1 MVKIGSGGCR
11 FKFETLICVLVC
23 ISSNALYAGEWS
35 TQIDLDY
42 RYFRKPAVK
51 PPAAGTP
58 LTLATDF
65 YVFLLGVGVPIADV
79 PLAVAATAAIAAG
92 GTGTQGNNQPSVVL
106 QPTYFNE
113 WNNKADSFTFKPF
126 FRWDNMDDSRTHGDI
141 REMVWASKHGDK
153 NSPWDLRIGIDKV
166 FWGAAESQHLVDVI
180 NQYDGVENINNES
193 KLGQP
198 MIRATVSRGWGTL
211 DAFIL
216 PWFRERTFSG
226 PDGRL
231 RPLVSFDTL
240 PIAYQSN
247 AGQGHV
253 DYALRWSKSFSNVD
267 IGISEFVGTNR
278 DPRVSTSSL
287 YVTTANPA
295 GLYLSYDQ
303 MTQSSIDMTVLF
315 GNWIGKLEVLHRATD
330 YDRYWAGVA
339 GVEYPFT
346 GVFNTQ
352 YDVNAFLEYNYDS
365 RGQGIAVFQSD
376 VFVGCR
382 MALNDENS
390 TQARLGILVDTND
403 STRSTRLQ
411 LSRRLNDRWTTM
423 FEGQWFNSVDSD
435 NPLYSYRED
444 SYLQAS
450 LVRYF

>member
-1 MVKIGSGGCR
+1 MIKWGALRIQFAVWI
-11 FKFETLICVLVC
+11 LLCVFTTSV
-23 ISSNALYAGEWS
+23 YAGEWS
-35 TQIDLDY
+35 TEVDLEY
-42 RYFRKPAVK
+42 RYFRKPAYK
-51 PPAAGTP
+51 PPTAATP
-58 LTLATDF
+58 VQLATGF
-65 YVFLLGVGVPIADV
+65 YLFLINTGVPIDTV
-79 PLAVAATAAIAAG
+79 PLPIAATAAIAAG
-92 GTGTQGNNQPSVVL
+92 SSGTQGNNEPSVVI
-106 QPTYFNE
+106 QPSYFNA
-113 WNNKADSFTFKPF
+113 WNNKADSFSFKPF
-126 FRWDNMDDSRTHGDI
+126 FRWDYMDDARTHADI
-141 REMVWASKHGDK
+141 REMVWASKQGGKDH
-153 NSPWDLRIGIDKV
+153 PWDLRIGIDKV

-180 NQYDGVENINNES
+180 NQYDSVENINNEI

-198 MIRATVSRGWGTL
+198 MIRATISRAWGTI

-216 PWFRERTFSG
+216 PWFRNRTFSG

-240 PIAYQSN
+240 PIAYQSKD
-247 AGQGHV
+247 GQEHV

-267 IGISEFVGTNR
+267 IGISQFVGTNR
-278 DPRVSTSSL
+278 DPRVSTAAH
-287 YVTTANPA
+287 YVTATNPA

-303 MTQSSIDMTVLF
+303 MTQSSLDMTVLF
-315 GNWIGKLEVLHRATD
+315 GNWIGKLETLYRATD
-330 YDRYWAGVA
+330 YDHYWASVA

-346 GVFNTQ
+346 GVFNTP

-365 RGQGIAVFQSD
+365 RGQGLAVFQSD

-382 MALNDENS
+382 MAFNDENS

-411 LSRRLNDRWTTM
+411 LSRRLNDRWSTL
-423 FEGQWFNSVDSD
+423 FEGQWFNSVDSA
-435 NPLYSYRED
+435 NPLNSYRED